1 MTAPNLV
8 NSDIIKGY
16 TTTQRLSYP
25 HARILRNPAAS
36 NNVIKVNGISVGYRE
51 TNVTPTTKINLKF
64 KRGGVDY
71 FLFKNMVIDDHPSEG
86 SDFSVLESTIYLEEG
101 DELWAWGESNNNTS
115 YTVVVSIA
123 FEVITDQITLTFDV
137 PPYVEATASIE
148 WEEADLGWTYRTSG
162 TSNTLWGVAYGNS
175 TFVIVGQGGTILT
188 SSDGITWTSRSGTSS
203 HLYGVSY
210 TNSTFMAVGE
220 SGTILTSSDGITWTL
235 RTSGTS
241 SLLRGVIYG
250 NSTFVAV
257 GDLGTILTSS
267 DGTSWTS
274 RTSGTSSNLR
284 GITYGNSTFVTVG
297 DSGIIFTSSDGITW
311 TSRTS
316 GTYYNLY
323 GVSYTNST
331 FVAVGNGGIIFT
343 SSDGI
348 TWTSRTSGTSNS
360 LRGITYGNS
369 TFMAVGDSGTILT
382 SSDEITWTS
391 QTSGTYNIFLE
402 VIYAN
407 STFVLVGSSGTIYT
421 SSGIN
426 IMHFTA
432 EPNTTYGYT
441 ISQGDAG
448 AISPSDFVQPSVASL
463 PYTGSFITDSN
474 GEGHIPFQFTAD
486 TSTGEGDE
494 MIDIVTTDGNI
505 EFPNVIVKDTSI
517 GVVDIYVQGM
527 QSRYGGNIGEIR
539 WYILNAN
546 HTINTTLT
554 NFSNGTYNSS
564 SGGYTNSGYRNSWT
578 DTGLNYKNQ
587 TVQVNPGNTYY
598 LAIKHRRW
606 SSYNGDYAVD
616 GITIN
621 VNPGGPQNY
630 YSLESN
636 NMSGWLISWSPGSTP
651 VESQGWVSSTTN
663 YQEGWVIRSG
673 STPSYSTGP
682 SSAGDGSYYVYT
694 ETSYNNNSDRVY
706 YLKSPPIYA

>member
-175 TFVIVGQGGTILT
+175 TFVIVGQAGTILT

-267 DGTSWTS
+267 DGTS
-274 RTSGTSSNLR
+274 
-284 GITYGNSTFVTVG
+284 
-297 DSGIIFTSSDGITW
+297 
-311 TSRTS
+311 
-316 GTYYNLY
+316 
-323 GVSYTNST
+323 
-331 FVAVGNGGIIFT
+331 
-343 SSDGI
+343 
-348 TWTSRTSGTSNS
+348 WTSRTSGTSNS

-706 YLKSPPIYA
+706 YLKSPPIYT

>member
-175 TFVIVGQGGTILT
+175 TFVIVGQAGTILT

-241 SLLRGVIYG
+241 NHLNGVTYA

-257 GDLGTILTSS
+257 GYSGTILTSS
-267 DGTSWTS
+267 DGTS
-274 RTSGTSSNLR
+274 
-284 GITYGNSTFVTVG
+284 
-297 DSGIIFTSSDGITW
+297 
-311 TSRTS
+311 
-316 GTYYNLY
+316 
-323 GVSYTNST
+323 
-331 FVAVGNGGIIFT
+331 
-343 SSDGI
+343 
-348 TWTSRTSGTSNS
+348 WTSRTSGTSNS

-391 QTSGTYNIFLE
+391 QTSGTSSNLWG
-402 VIYAN
+402 VTYAN

-630 YSLESN
+630 YSLEAN

-694 ETSYNNNSDRVY
+694 ETSWNNNSDRVY
-706 YLKSPPIYA
+706 YLKSPPIYT